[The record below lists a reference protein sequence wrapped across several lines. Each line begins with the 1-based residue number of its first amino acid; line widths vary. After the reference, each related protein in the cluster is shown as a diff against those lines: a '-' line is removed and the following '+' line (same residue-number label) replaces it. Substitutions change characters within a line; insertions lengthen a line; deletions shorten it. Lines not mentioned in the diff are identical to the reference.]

1 MGRLQN
7 QFHYAKIILL
17 ELRDEPLRW
26 SELEKRFF
34 EKSGSHSRFT
44 SLMRWL
50 RNNEYILKNGPSKS
64 RTHYRVNYEKVS
76 FNENGSVHIK
86 FS

>member
-17 ELRDEPLRW
+17 ELLDEPLRW

-44 SLMRWL
+44 STMKWL
-50 RNNEYILKNGPSKS
+50 KENGYILKDGAPKS
-64 RTHYRVNYEKVS
+64 RTHYSVNKERVSINDDCS
-76 FNENGSVHIK
+76 IIIK
-86 FS
+86 I